1 MLNASW
7 IRATGL
13 LGGEIATKALKFLG
27 DPLVAF
33 HGRKF
38 ATENTVQHRLASPGP
53 ANGIVRTR
61 LTRRGTTFCLRFLN
75 GFAGMPKLAQAGFLQ
90 WLTWMVT
97 PSHATTTSAG
107 GGIRGRP
114 VEPPERAE
122 DFFAKKDSRKSSRI
136 SGNYRVFNE
145 FLSTP

>member
-7 IRATGL
+7 IRATGF

-38 ATENTVQHRLASPGP
+38 ATENTVQRRLAGPGP

-61 LTRRGTTFCLRFLN
+61 LTRRWDAFLS
-75 GFAGMPKLAQAGFLQ
+75 AFLE
-90 WLTWMVT
+90 WIRGDAKV
-97 PSHATTTSAG
+97 SAG
-107 GGIRGRP
+107 GVLTVVDLDGHPLARHHNVRRRRERGRP

-122 DFFAKKDSRKSSRI
+122 DFFAKKDSRKSSGI
-136 SGNYRVFNE
+136 CGNYRAFNE